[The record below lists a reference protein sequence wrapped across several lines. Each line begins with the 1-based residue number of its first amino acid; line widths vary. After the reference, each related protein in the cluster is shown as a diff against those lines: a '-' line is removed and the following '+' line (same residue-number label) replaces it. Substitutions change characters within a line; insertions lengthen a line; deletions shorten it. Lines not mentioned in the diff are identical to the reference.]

1 MNKIAVIKIGTTS
14 ITKGQNEGIDF
25 GIVKDIAGVTDKIQ
39 ALGYKVIIVSSG
51 AKALGMAKMC
61 VKLAEK
67 FDQNCKDNNQDL
79 TRQKQALTSVGQI
92 ELMKFYQEA
101 FIRHNIIIGQVLVT
115 HRGLKDDVHNSTIK
129 ETIQKMFELDIVPI
143 VNANDTVSSKALT
156 SGDNDSL
163 AARLS
168 ILMEAEKL
176 FLLTDVDG
184 LYTKDPN
191 KHDDAKLI
199 EEIEEIDEKIIE
211 LAGGTNSKSGT
222 GGMRSKLNAAEICQT
237 KGIHVEIL
245 DAKHTIDLDKFVLEK
260 DHSMKST
267 TILPN

>member
-25 GIVKDIAGVTDKIQ
+25 GIVKDLATVTDKIMKS
-39 ALGYKVIIVSSG
+39 GYKVIIVSSG
-51 AKALGMAKMC
+51 AKALGKAKIC
-61 VKLAEK
+61 ARASSK
-67 FDQNCKDNNQDL
+67 FNENCIDITDL

-101 FIRHNIIIGQVLVT
+101 FIRHDLIIGQVLVT
-115 HRGLKDDVHNSTIK
+115 HRGLKDDAHNSTIK
-129 ETIQKMFELDIVPI
+129 ETILKMLELDIVPI
-143 VNANDTVSSKALT
+143 VNANDTVSSKALV

-163 AARLS
+163 AARIS
-168 ILMEAEKL
+168 ILLEAEKL

-184 LYTKDPN
+184 LYNKDPN

-199 EEIEEIDEKIIE
+199 EEIEEIDTEIIE
-211 LAGGTNSKSGT
+211 LAGESSSKAGT
-222 GGMRSKLNAAEICQT
+222 GGMRSKINAAEVCQQ

-245 DAKHTIDLDKFVLEK
+245 DASNTLDLDKFVLEK

-267 TILPN
+267 TVLPQ